1 MQIVCKFFEPSKPSI
16 RLKNEYF
23 ISIYLDTRRLLKS
36 GKYPVRL
43 RVFTSAP
50 RIQRLYPTPYA
61 FTQKEFDSIWVASKP
76 RAEHKEARMLLSA
89 LEAKAE
95 AQAKKINPF
104 TFEQFEKQLTRKANQ
119 ATQVAFHYQKR
130 IEELTKNGSLGTASS
145 YEMSMKSLARFTDL
159 KRSGRFSRLT
169 FKEITAEWLRDYEK
183 HMTTEGRSLT
193 TVGIY
198 LRALRTL
205 FNDAIAAKDIDPEFY
220 PFGKRKYQVPAP
232 KNTKKALTSSQLKA
246 LLEAT
251 PANEEQAKARDFWF
265 FSYNC
270 NGMNIKDIALLKWKD
285 VEDGKLTFYRAKTMQ
300 TTKGKLTPVV
310 VYLNDFANRIIK
322 KYGKKRGGPQAFV
335 FPILEVNQSPL
346 VQFHKVKNFTR
357 FIDQHIKRLAKASG
371 ITEEISVYWARHSF
385 ATTSIRKG
393 ASMELVSE
401 SLGHGNIRTT
411 QGYFAGFDSETKREF
426 ADSLMDF

>member
-1 MQIVCKFFEPSKPSI
+1 MQIFESSKPSI
-16 RLKNEYF
+16 RLKTN
-23 ISIYLDTRRLLKS
+23 ISS
-36 GKYPVRL
+36 Q
-43 RVFTSAP
+43 FTLILQTFEERKIP
-50 RIQRLYPTPYA
+50 RQAACVHFCATHPAIVSHPYA

-76 RAEHKEARMLLSA
+76 RAEYKEARMLLSA

-104 TFEQFEKQLTRKANQ
+104 TFEQFEKQFSRKANQ

-145 YEMSMKSLARFTDL
+145 YEMSMKSLAQFTDL

-183 HMTTEGRSLT
+183 HMTTEGKSLT
-193 TVGIY
+193 TVSIY

-251 PANEEQAKARDFWF
+251 PANEEQAKARDFG
-265 FSYNC
+265 S
-270 NGMNIKDIALLKWKD
+270 
-285 VEDGKLTFYRAKTMQ
+285 
-300 TTKGKLTPVV
+300 
-310 VYLNDFANRIIK
+310 
-322 KYGKKRGGPQAFV
+322 
-335 FPILEVNQSPL
+335 SPM
-346 VQFHKVKNFTR
+346 
-357 FIDQHIKRLAKASG
+357 LA
-371 ITEEISVYWARHSF
+371 
-385 ATTSIRKG
+385 
-393 ASMELVSE
+393 ME
-401 SLGHGNIRTT
+401 
-411 QGYFAGFDSETKREF
+411 
-426 ADSLMDF
+426 